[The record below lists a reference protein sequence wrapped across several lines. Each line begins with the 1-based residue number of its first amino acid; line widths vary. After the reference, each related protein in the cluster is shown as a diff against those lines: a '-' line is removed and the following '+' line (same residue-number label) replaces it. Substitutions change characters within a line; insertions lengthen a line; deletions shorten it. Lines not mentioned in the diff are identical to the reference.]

1 MSESSLVR
9 RDERSVG
16 VAYLLW
22 VASLFGICG
31 LQRFYTGRW
40 ISGLI
45 WLFTGGLCFVGQ
57 LVDLIFIPRMVED
70 HNQGRAVW

>member
-1 MSESSLVR
+1 
-9 RDERSVG
+9 
-16 VAYLLW
+16 
-22 VASLFGICG
+22 

-45 WLFTGGLCFVGQ
+45 WLFTGGWCFVGQ

-70 HNQGRAVW
+70 HNLGREVW

>member
-1 MSESSLVR
+1 MSDSLVR
-9 RDERSVG
+9 REERSVG
-16 VAYLLW
+16 LAYLLW
-22 VASLFGICG
+22 FGSLFGICG

-57 LVDLIFIPRMVED
+57 IADLIFIPRMVED
-70 HNQGRAVW
+70 HNRGREVW